1 MGLVLPDFGLL
12 FWMMLTFLVVLF
24 ILKKF
29 AWKPILG
36 SLKEREDSI
45 EDALRS
51 ADKAREEMVKLQA
64 DNEKILAEAR
74 QERDNML
81 KEARD
86 VKQQMIDDAKSQ
98 ANTEAKKM
106 IESAK
111 QVIENEKVSAIQE
124 MKKTIASMS
133 IQIAEKILKQQLA
146 DSKEQQ
152 ELVDKYL
159 KDLKLN

>member
-1 MGLVLPDFGLL
+1 ME
-12 FWMMLTFLVVLF
+12 
-24 ILKKF
+24 
-29 AWKPILG
+29 PILG

-74 QERDNML
+74 LERDNML

-86 VKQQMIDDAKSQ
+86 VKQQMIDDAKNQ
-98 ANTEAKKM
+98 ANIEAKKM